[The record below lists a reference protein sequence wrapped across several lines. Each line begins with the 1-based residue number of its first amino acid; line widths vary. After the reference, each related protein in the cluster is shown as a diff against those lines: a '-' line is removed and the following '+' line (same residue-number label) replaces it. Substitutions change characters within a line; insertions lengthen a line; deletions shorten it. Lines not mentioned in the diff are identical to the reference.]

1 MGCQPEVDSI
11 WNITWPPT
19 EVGKVATRKCPG
31 GNEVTGM
38 HILIQ
43 KLYVIR
49 VKIYSKNLYL
59 EIYTITKT
67 CTLILCSDNF
77 TVYKLTCVKT
87 VEPVYTNLN
96 FFK

>member
-59 EIYTITKT
+59 EIYIITKT

-77 TVYKLTCVKT
+77 TVYKLTCVKS

-96 FFK
+96 FN